1 MSIRKAIRSARSLVL
16 SVCVAAL
23 PWAVM
28 AQAEQIQGQATT
40 LASTADR
47 MISYRCQNH
56 MWQTADGATHAIINR
71 GPGLNGESLTLFST
85 FDGGATWVNSGINLP
100 KSNGSSTSDGYL
112 AGNVLKMTY
121 DVGTSAIRYA
131 EAQYDPT
138 NRAWT
143 LGQVGIVFNSDTA
156 AALTPS
162 IAADAKGRQWLAFTH
177 QDKATGNFSIKMM
190 RRVSKAEGWVDTGF
204 VFGPVDNMSNE
215 RSGRPITTK
224 GGIGMIYTVKTETYW
239 AERKNGWDVSEP
251 WTQAPVY
258 TKLSPTNDPYGTHFS
273 VVADAAFNL
282 HMVSVDGGRMV
293 YSRYLLA
300 DKTWSTDYLTD
311 SQKTTYVQATISQ
324 GNVVLIV
331 NSYANLSV
339 YQSTD
344 GGSSFTRTHALTHAA
359 PMGGEDF
366 SRPRVES
373 PAVSSSPI
381 PVLQQYMDGKV
392 QRALFFAV
400 PAVAGP

>member
-1 MSIRKAIRSARSLVL
+1 MLWLAIAGLP
-16 SVCVAAL
+16 CVAL
-23 PWAVM
+23 
-28 AQAEQIQGQATT
+28 AQAEQVPGRATT

-47 MISYRCQNH
+47 MISYRCQDH

-71 GPGLNGESLTLFST
+71 GPGLGGESLTLFST
-85 FDGGATWVNSGINLP
+85 YDGGATWINSGVSLP

-112 AGNVLKMTY
+112 AGNVLKIAY

-131 EAQYDPT
+131 EVQYDSAT
-138 NRAWT
+138 HSWS
-143 LGQVGIVFNSDTA
+143 LGQVGVVFNSDTA

-162 IAADAKGRQWLAFTH
+162 MAVDAKGRQWLAFTH
-177 QDKATGNFSIKMM
+177 QDKATGNFSVKMM

-204 VFGPVDNMSNE
+204 VFGPVDNLSNE
-215 RSGRPITTK
+215 RSGRPIATK
-224 GGIGMIYTVKTETYW
+224 GGMGMIFTVKTETYW
-239 AERKNGWDVSEP
+239 AERKNGWDVGVP
-251 WTQAPVY
+251 WTQTPVY
-258 TKLSPTNDPYGTHFS
+258 TKASPPNDPYGTHFS
-273 VVADAAFNL
+273 IVADPEFNL

-293 YSRYLLA
+293 YSRYLSA
-300 DKTWSTDYLTD
+300 DKTWTTNYLTD

-344 GGSSFTRTHALTHAA
+344 GGATFARTHALTHPA
-359 PMGGEDF
+359 PMAGEDY